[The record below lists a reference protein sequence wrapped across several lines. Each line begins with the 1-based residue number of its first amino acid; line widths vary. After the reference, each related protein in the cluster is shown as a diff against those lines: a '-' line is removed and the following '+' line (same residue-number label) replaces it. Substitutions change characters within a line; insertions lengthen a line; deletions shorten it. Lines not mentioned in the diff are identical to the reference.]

1 MSSRTSA
8 ARREEI
14 LAAGERVIRARG
26 PERATIDEVVA
37 AAGIAKG
44 TFYLYF
50 RSKADLLAALR
61 SRFAELVVAAASIEA
76 QPERS
81 GEWPA
86 RARHL
91 VEVIADTHL
100 ENADLYRAL
109 FAESA
114 SGGMSGAEEQ
124 WSDEIVR
131 RLTRFIEAGV
141 AADAFAVADAEA
153 TALLFF
159 HAVHGLVHEALRRP
173 EVLDRR
179 RVLAAADDLVVRAL
193 ARVSAPAA
201 AVDR

>member
-1 MSSRTSA
+1 MSARTSV

-26 PERATIDEVVA
+26 PERATVDEIVA
-37 AAGIAKG
+37 AAGVAKG

-61 SRFAELVVAAASIEA
+61 SRFAELVVAAASVEA

-81 GEWPA
+81 GEWLD

-100 ENADLYRAL
+100 ENAELYKAL

-114 SGGMSGAEEQ
+114 SAGMSGAEEQ

-131 RLTRFIEAGV
+131 LLTRFIEAGG
-141 AADAFAVADAEA
+141 AADAFVVADAEA
-153 TALLFF
+153 TALLLF
-159 HAVHGLVHEALRRP
+159 HGVHGLLHEALRRP
-173 EVLDRR
+173 EYLERR
-179 RVLAAADDLVVRAL
+179 RVLAAANVLVARAL
-193 ARVSAPAA
+193 TGDAAPESGG
-201 AVDR
+201 RR